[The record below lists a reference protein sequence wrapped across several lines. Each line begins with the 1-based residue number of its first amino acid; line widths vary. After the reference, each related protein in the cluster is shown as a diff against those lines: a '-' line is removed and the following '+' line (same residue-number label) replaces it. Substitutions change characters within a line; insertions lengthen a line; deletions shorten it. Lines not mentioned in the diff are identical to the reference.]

1 MAREHAIIFEENFE
15 IPLHAL
21 TFEGFRR
28 WVHSPEFPETGR
40 IDFLDGDIEVDM
52 SPEDLHTHGIV
63 KVAITH
69 TLHGL
74 VAGRLGEVFSDRT
87 RVVSRFAPLSAEPD
101 VVVVLWKSL
110 QEGRVRYVPAA
121 SGEPGR
127 YVEMEGAPDLVVEV
141 VSDSSQRKDTKK
153 LPPLYAGAG
162 VPELWI
168 ADTRGREIR
177 FQIHALDNGTY
188 VPVESNAADTEGW
201 MRSPRLGLA
210 FRLTRHSTPVSTWYY
225 VLEHREG

>member
-1 MAREHAIIFEENFE
+1 MAREHAIIFEDNFE
-15 IPLHAL
+15 IPMHAL

-40 IDFLDGDIEVDM
+40 IDFLDGDIEVDR

-63 KVAITH
+63 KVAISSKLH
-69 TLHGL
+69 TL
-74 VAGRLGEVFSDRT
+74 VAGRLGEVFSDRS
-87 RVVSRFAPLSAEPD
+87 RVVSRFAALSAEPD
-101 VVVVLWKSL
+101 VVVVLWRSL

-121 SGEPGR
+121 SEEPGR

-141 VSDSSQRKDTKK
+141 VSDSSQREDTQK
-153 LPPLYAGAG
+153 LPLGYANAG

-168 ADTRGREIR
+168 VDTRRREIR
-177 FQIHALDNGTY
+177 FQIQALEDGTY
-188 VPVESNAADTEGW
+188 VPVEPDVDGW
-201 MRSPRLGLA
+201 MRSPRLGLG
-210 FRLTRHSTPVSTWYY
+210 FRLTRHTTPVSSWYY

>member
-15 IPLHAL
+15 IPLDAL
-21 TFEGFRR
+21 TFEGFRQ
-28 WVHSPEFPETGR
+28 WVHSSEFPETGR

-63 KVAITH
+63 KLAIAS
-69 TLHGL
+69 TLHHL
-74 VAGRLGEVFSDRT
+74 VAGRLGEAFTDRT
-87 RVVSRFAPLSAEPD
+87 RVVSRFASLSAEPD
-101 VVVVLWKSL
+101 AVVVLWKSL

-121 SGEPGR
+121 SEEPGR

-153 LPPLYAGAG
+153 LPLLYANAG

-177 FQIHALDNGTY
+177 FQIHALEDGAY
-188 VPVESNAADTEGW
+188 VPIEPDAEGW
-201 MRSPRLGLA
+201 MRSRLGLA
-210 FRLTRHSTPVSTWYY
+210 FRLIRHSTPVSTWYY
-225 VLEHREG
+225 VLEHR